1 MIRALYSAASGM
13 TAQQLNVDNIAN
25 NLANA
30 NTSRLQVAARAV
42 PGPALSEYGAAGRG
56 RRPADHGADRP
67 ATRPRHARR
76 VQRDHLHAGQLFTD
90 RQSAGRGDPGQRLL
104 PDPARPR
111 AIWPTRATARS
122 SWIRTATS
130 SHRNGDPLEPQITIP
145 SRRAVH
151 HHRTGRHGQ
160 LLDRRARSAAQK
172 AGQIQLAGFQNPAGL
187 NSLGKN
193 LYQPTDASGDPT
205 VAAPGGQEG
214 LGTLLQG
221 YTEQSNVS
229 IVEEFI
235 NLIVA
240 QRAYEANSKVVKAAD
255 DMYQQVNNL
264 KQ

>member
-30 NTSRLQVAARAV
+30 NTAGYKARRAQFQDLLYQNMV
-42 PGPALSEYGAAGRG
+42 QPGAA
-56 RRPADHGADRP
+56 
-67 ATRPRHARR
+67 
-76 VQRDHLHAGQLFTD
+76 AGQQTTVPSGL
-90 RQSAGRGDPGQRLL
+90 QLGLG
-104 PDPARPR
+104 
-111 AIWPTRATARS
+111 TRAS
-122 SWIRTATS
+122 SNEIIFTEGNFTETDNPYDVVIKGNGFFQVRLPTGDLAYTRDGSFQLDKNGNLVDS
-130 SHRNGDPLEPQITIP
+130 SGNPVEPQITIP
-145 SRRAVH
+145 SNAQSV
-151 HHRTGRHGQ
+151 TIAPDGTVSYLLPGQ
-160 LLDRRARSAAQK
+160 TAAQT
-172 AGQIQLAGFQNPAGL
+172 AGQIQLAIFQNPAGL
-187 NSLGKN
+187 NSIGKN

-214 LGTLLQG
+214 LGSLLQG

-264 KQ
+264 RQ